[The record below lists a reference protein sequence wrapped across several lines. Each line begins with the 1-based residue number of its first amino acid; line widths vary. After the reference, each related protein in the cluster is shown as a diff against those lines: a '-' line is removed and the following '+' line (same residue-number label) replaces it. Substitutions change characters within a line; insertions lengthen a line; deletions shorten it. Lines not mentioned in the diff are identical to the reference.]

1 MLLNLQNLSIGYTD
15 HKPYKVVHEQI
26 DLKLRKG
33 ELTCLL
39 GTNGAGK
46 STLLKTICGFQPA
59 LSGKILLEG
68 KELSSYSQ
76 KTLAQKLGVVL
87 TDSIA
92 VGNLTVYELVS
103 FGRYNFTG
111 YFGRLADIDHQQVS
125 EALRCVGIEH
135 FAKRSILELSDG
147 ERQKV
152 MIAKAIAQE
161 TELILLDEPTAF
173 LDLPSRVEIMQ
184 LLRKLASEQKKTILL
199 STHDLDLAIQ
209 LADQIWLM
217 AKKQPI
223 VAGVP
228 EDLALNGV
236 FNHFFDKEKLKFDGL
251 SGTFKI
257 IHDNEE
263 EIAIVGEGNSRFWI
277 EKALARNGFRVS
289 SANCAKTIIIED
301 DKFMV
306 KTDRNLESAT
316 DIATILALLGTD

>member
-15 HKPYKVVHEQI
+15 HKPYKVVHEEINLQ
-26 DLKLRKG
+26 LRKG

-46 STLLKTICGFQPA
+46 STLLKTIAGFQTPI
-59 LSGKILLEG
+59 SGQVLLEG
-68 KELSSYSQ
+68 KRLDHFSK

-111 YFGRLADIDHQQVS
+111 YFGRLADIDHQQVN
-125 EALRCVGIEH
+125 EALRCVGIDH
-135 FAKRSILELSDG
+135 FATRSVLELSDG

-152 MIAKAIAQE
+152 MIAKSIAQE
-161 TELILLDEPTAF
+161 TDIILLDEPTAF

-228 EDLALNGV
+228 EDLAMQGV
-236 FNHFFDKEKLKFDGL
+236 FNQFFDKERLKFDGV
-251 SGTFKI
+251 SGTFRI
-257 IHDNEE
+257 IHNNEE
-263 EIAIVGEGNSRFWI
+263 PIHLCGEGSARFWI
-277 EKALARNGFRVS
+277 EKALARNGYKVTL
-289 SANCAKTIIIED
+289 NECPKTI
-301 DKFMV
+301 
-306 KTDRNLESAT
+306 TLSESEFVVNNGICERSTTSIAGIL
-316 DIATILALLGTD
+316 DILQS